1 MAVRRNLKVHTVLD
15 VRTGKVSAARHL
27 LNQMTEQEKHELRSK
42 QLGSE
47 RILNYA
53 CPACDQ
59 KVYLSGSGFEGD
71 KVYHFKHFPN
81 AGDCPLKD
89 GTSPSREDLL
99 GMMYNGAKESDLHKD
114 LKAWLGNFLKSIE
127 HKGDFANTNIEKRI
141 TSQQGK
147 LHWRQPDVSCA
158 YRGKN
163 LVFELQ
169 LNGTFV
175 EVIQGRE
182 QFYQEEKTFICWL
195 FDSFDPSN
203 TDFGERDIFWLNKSN
218 AFAITKEAMELSER
232 EEELY
237 VECHY
242 IRPTAI
248 DDEVVDLWEKDI
260 IPFHSLTL
268 TDGYY
273 KPYYFDSD
281 SERTRLTEKVV
292 AAGFRDYLV
301 GSERRQLARLDREAK
316 DSQLVKRLKALRPGL
331 EAPEEL
337 SVGFLNIVDAIK
349 FLKEGCTTAQF
360 HPTFNN
366 IKNYTNQI
374 IQFYPEFGHIFG
386 KAVKTYRPGFKRD
399 ELGEKLKGKFE
410 AFWGELMAAQKS
422 GAPDKQNRSYDGI
435 IAIIFPELKEYL
447 TVLPELQPVG

>member
-1 MAVRRNLKVHTVLD
+1 MAKKARNLKVHTVLD
-15 VRTGKVSAARHL
+15 TRTGKVSAARHL

-42 QLGSE
+42 QLGVE
-47 RILNYA
+47 RILHYA

-59 KVYLSGSGFEGD
+59 KVYLSGAGFEGS
-71 KVYHFKHFPN
+71 KEYHFKHFPN
-81 AGDCPLKD
+81 AGECPLKD
-89 GTSPSREDLL
+89 GTDHSREDLL
-99 GMMYNGAKESDLHKD
+99 KMMYNGAKESDLHKT
-114 LKAWLGNFLKSIE
+114 LKTWLGNFLKSIE
-127 HKGDFANTNIEKRI
+127 HKGDFANANIEKRI
-141 TSQQGK
+141 TSQRGK

-175 EVIQGRE
+175 EVIRGRE

-218 AFAITKEAMELSER
+218 AFAITRESMELSER

-237 VECHY
+237 VECHH
-242 IRPTAI
+242 IRPTVNG
-248 DDEVVDLWEKDI
+248 DKVVDVWEKAI
-260 IPFHSLTL
+260 VSFHSLTL

-281 SERTRLTEKVV
+281 SERATLTEQVV
-292 AAGFRDYLV
+292 VAGFRDYLL
-301 GSERRQLARLDREAK
+301 GAERKNLSRIDREAR
-316 DSQLVKRLKALRPGL
+316 DSQFIRKLRAIRPGL
-331 EAPEEL
+331 VTPEEL
-337 SVGFLNIVDAIK
+337 SIGLVNIIDAIK
-349 FLKEGCTTAQF
+349 FLKEDRTSVQF
-360 HPTFNN
+360 HPFNN

-374 IQFYPEFGHIFG
+374 IQFYPEFGCIFG
-386 KAVKTYRPGFKRD
+386 KAVKSYRPDFKRD

-410 AFWGELMAAQKS
+410 TFWGDLIAAQKA
-422 GAPDKQNRSYDGI
+422 GAPDKQDRSYDGI
-435 IAIIFPELKEYL
+435 IGIIFPELREYL
-447 TVLPELQPVG
+447 AVSP